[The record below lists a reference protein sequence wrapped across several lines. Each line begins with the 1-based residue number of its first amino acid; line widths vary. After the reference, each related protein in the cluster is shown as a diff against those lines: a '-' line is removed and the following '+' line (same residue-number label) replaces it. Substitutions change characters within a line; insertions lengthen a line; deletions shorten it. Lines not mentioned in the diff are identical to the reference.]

1 MMGKF
6 CFQYG
11 NAVLVCLSLKHGTLF
26 FAQFRGPQRLE
37 KVLQDWHC

>member
-6 CFQYG
+6 CFQHG
-11 NAVLVCLSLKHGTLF
+11 NAVLVCLSLKHGNAF
-26 FAQFRGPQRLE
+26 FAHFRGPQRLE